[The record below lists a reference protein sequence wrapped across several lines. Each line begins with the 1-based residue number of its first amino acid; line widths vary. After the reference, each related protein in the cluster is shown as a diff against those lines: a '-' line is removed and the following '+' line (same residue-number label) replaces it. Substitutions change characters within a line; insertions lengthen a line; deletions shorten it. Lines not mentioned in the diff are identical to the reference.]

1 MAESNPKVDAFI
13 SREKKWP
20 EEFKY
25 LRSILLSFPLNEELK
40 WGKPCY
46 ASQGSNVAIMQGF
59 KEYCALL
66 FTKGVLLNDPAQI
79 LIQQTELVQA
89 ARQVRFSSLDQIIE
103 LEPALKALI
112 SDAIRVEKA
121 GLKVEKRQTSEY
133 AVAQEFQ
140 TKLDANPAL
149 KAAFETLTPG
159 RQRGY
164 LVYFSMPKLSKTR
177 EARVDQAIPR
187 ILAGKGL
194 ND

>member
-1 MAESNPKVDAFI
+1 MTESNPKVDAFI

-20 EEFKY
+20 EEFKH

-103 LEPALKALI
+103 LEPALSSLI

-187 ILAGKGL
+187 ILARKGL

>member
-20 EEFKY
+20 EEFKH

-89 ARQVRFSSLDQIIE
+89 EIINVGPGFSCGMDTRTSPFL
-103 LEPALKALI
+103 L
-112 SDAIRVEKA
+112 
-121 GLKVEKRQTSEY
+121 EKRSYQSRDQTP
-133 AVAQEFQ
+133 FM
-140 TKLDANPAL
+140 DCI
-149 KAAFETLTPG
+149 
-159 RQRGY
+159 QR
-164 LVYFSMPKLSKTR
+164 
-177 EARVDQAIPR
+177 
-187 ILAGKGL
+187 
-194 ND
+194 